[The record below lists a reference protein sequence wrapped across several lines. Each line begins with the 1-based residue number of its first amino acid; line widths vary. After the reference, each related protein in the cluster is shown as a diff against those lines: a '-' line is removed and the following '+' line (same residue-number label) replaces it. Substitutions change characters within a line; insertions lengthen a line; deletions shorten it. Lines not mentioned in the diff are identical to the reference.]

1 MFFLSG
7 KVSVLIAFYN
17 LAANIALFIPFGYLL
32 KVISIS
38 RKHRLFLPVL
48 FITIIELAQYFTN
61 RGSLDVDDLL
71 LNLLGVY
78 LGFIMYPL
86 LNRVMKINGK

>member
-1 MFFLSG
+1 
-7 KVSVLIAFYN
+7 VSVLIAFYN
-17 LAANIALFIPFGYLL
+17 LAANIVLFIPFGYLI
-32 KVISIS
+32 KISNLS
-38 RKHRLFLPVL
+38 RIQRLFLPVL
-48 FITIIELAQYFTN
+48 FISIIELAQYFTN
-61 RGSLDVDDLL
+61 RGSLDIDDLI